1 MLKKSFMEVREIQK
15 HDIPVCAET
24 FIASYNQL
32 PWNYA
37 WKLPD
42 AITYLNEYADVPQF
56 KGFLVWNDDKVSG
69 ALLGH
74 TKTWW
79 TNNQFMIDELF
90 IAPHAQGKGYGKLL
104 LKQAEQYAKES
115 NLERLILMTNKF
127 MPALQ
132 FYNKNDFNKVD
143 QYVFMF
149 KQL

>member
-1 MLKKSFMEVREIQK
+1 M
-15 HDIPVCAET
+15 
-24 FIASYNQL
+24 ASYNQM
-32 PWNYA
+32 PWNYN
-37 WKLPD
+37 WKLQD
-42 AITYLNEYADVPQF
+42 ALTYLHEYADCPQF
-56 KGFLVWNDDKVSG
+56 RGFVIYDAGEVAG

-90 IAPHAQGKGYGKLL
+90 ISPAHQGKGYGKLL
-104 LKQAEQYAKES
+104 LQRAEAYAKELS
-115 NLERLILMTNKF
+115 MGRLILMTNKF

-149 KQL
+149 KQLA